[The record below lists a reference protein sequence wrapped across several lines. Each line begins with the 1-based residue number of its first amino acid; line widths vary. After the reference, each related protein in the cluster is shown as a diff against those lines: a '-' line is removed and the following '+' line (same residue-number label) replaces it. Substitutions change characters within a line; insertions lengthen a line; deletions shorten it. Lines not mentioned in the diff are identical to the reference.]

1 MKKEKCYKY
10 IGRNG
15 SITSSILLEKIDPI
29 PMFCL
34 KADDGKVLLNEDTGA
49 MVDAIRVFAD
59 EIDSW
64 IEIVDIRK
72 KDNPNEEE

>member
-15 SITSSILLEKIDPI
+15 YITSSILLEKIDPI

-34 KADDGKVLLNEDTGA
+34 KADDGKVLLNEDTGV
-49 MVDAIRVFAD
+49 MVDAIRIFED

-64 IEIVDIRK
+64 VEVIDTRL